1 MFGFVGK
8 GKTAHKGD
16 VDVDTK
22 AKVKGDIENDV
33 KFQKL
38 KVIMTLTLM

>member
-22 AKVKGDIENDV
+22 AKVKGDIDTDV
-33 KFQKL
+33 IQKL
-38 KVIMTLTLM
+38 KVMMTLTLR

>member
-8 GKTAHKGD
+8 GKTAHKGNF
-16 VDVDTK
+16 DVDTK
-22 AKVKGDIENDV
+22 AKVKGDIDTDV

-38 KVIMTLTLM
+38 KVMTLTPM

>member
-1 MFGFVGK
+1 MFGFGK
-8 GKTAHKGD
+8 GKTAHKGN

-22 AKVKGDIENDV
+22 AKVKGDIETDV

-38 KVIMTLTLM
+38 KVMLTLTLM